1 MHSAYLIQIRIEMN
15 PRLLLFV
22 FFTLMQT
29 QAFGQATIAGKVLDE
44 KGQPLPGANIQLK
57 GSYDG
62 TSSTQD
68 GTYQFETAKIGDQVL
83 SFKFLGFKTQ
93 EITLTVKPD
102 TNEIQPVYLIEEIT
116 DMNAVTISA
125 GAMEASDQGKSVVL
139 KPLDIVTTP
148 SAMGDIMGAF
158 HTLPGTSTVGNDGR
172 LFVRG
177 GDASE
182 VGIYIDGMRV
192 GNAYGTTAGNVPSRT
207 RFNPNLFKGTF
218 FSTGGYSAEYGQ
230 ALSSALALNTKDLS
244 VRSQGDLSIMSVGGG
259 YSHTLANDKQS
270 ITASANYFNLG
281 PYQGLIKQ
289 EIDFEAA
296 PNSWDVEVAAQKKT
310 GENGL
315 LKVMA
320 RTESGGM
327 QLWQSVPGSDRKVL
341 VDLKNDYSYAQANWR
356 TILKNDWMIFTG
368 ISYSKNLDKIG
379 YDSLRIERENKLIHI
394 KGTAIKD
401 FSDRL
406 SAKFGLEHFI
416 HPFSEKLIN
425 EGWERSFDDQE
436 TYLFT
441 EWDFYLNK
449 DLVFRGGLRGGR
461 SSVAKKTWL
470 DPRFSVAYQ
479 VKDAGQLSFAAGSF
493 HQLPVDNFRVL
504 NTDLQNSESNHLIL
518 NYLFTKEGFTF
529 RAETFYKSY
538 DQLVTFEGSPDNPE
552 LLKNGGSGYAK
563 GIDFFFRDRETFRNT
578 DYWITYSFVD
588 SKRSFNQYQTE
599 VQPSF
604 APRHNLSVVVKHF
617 IAPLKSQIGASFAF
631 NDGYSYTNPNVD
643 NSEMNSKTKSYQNL
657 SFSWSYLPKPNVI
670 IHLAC
675 TNVLGR
681 DNIFGYT
688 YSPRANTEGIFESI
702 PQGQIAPRF
711 LFVGV
716 FLTFSKDKTANNLN
730 NL

>member
-1 MHSAYLIQIRIEMN
+1 MN
-15 PRLLLFV
+15 PRLLLFII
-22 FFTLMQT
+22 LLLLQT
-29 QAFGQATIAGKVLDE
+29 QAYAQTTIQGKVLDE
-44 KGQPLPGANIQLK
+44 KGLPLPGANIQLK

-62 TSSTQD
+62 ATSNQD
-68 GTYQFETAKIGDQVL
+68 GSYQFETAEVDAQVL
-83 SFKFLGFKTQ
+83 IYKFLGFKTQ
-93 EITLTVKPD
+93 QLNISIKPNS
-102 TNEIQPVYLIEEIT
+102 NEIQPIYLIEEIT
-116 DMNAVTISA
+116 EMNSVTISA
-125 GAMEASDQGKSVVL
+125 GAMEASDERKSVIL

-158 HTLPGTSTVGNDGR
+158 QTLPGTSTVGNDGR

-192 GNAYGTTAGNVPSRT
+192 GNAYGTTAGNVPTRT

-218 FSTGGYSAEYGQ
+218 FSTGGYSAEFGQ
-230 ALSSALALNTKDLS
+230 ALSSALALNTKGLS
-244 VRSQGDLSIMSVGGG
+244 IRSQGDLSIMSVGGG
-259 YSHTLANDKQS
+259 YSHTLANEKQS
-270 ITASANYFNLG
+270 ITASANYFNLA

-296 PNSWDVEVAAQKKT
+296 PNGWDIEVAAQKKT

-315 LKVMA
+315 LKIMA

-327 QLWQSVPGSDRKVL
+327 QLWQPIPGSDRKVL
-341 VDLKNDYSYAQANWR
+341 VDLKNNYSYAQANWR
-356 TILKNDWMIFTG
+356 TALKKDWTIFTG
-368 ISYSKNLDKIG
+368 ISYSKNLDKIA
-379 YDSLRIERENKLIHI
+379 YDSLLIERRNELIHI

-406 SAKFGLEHFI
+406 SAKFGIEHFI
-416 HPFSEKLIN
+416 HPFSEKLLN
-425 EGWERSFDDQE
+425 EGLEREFDDRE

-441 EWDFYLNK
+441 EWDFYFNK
-449 DLVFRGGLRGGR
+449 DLVFRGGLRGGA
-461 SSVAKKTWL
+461 SSVSNEEWL

-479 VKDAGQLSFAAGSF
+479 LKDKGQLSLAAGSF
-493 HQLPVDNFRVL
+493 HQLPVENFRVL
-504 NTDLQNSESNHLIL
+504 NTNLQNSESNHLIL

-538 DQLVTFEGSPDNPE
+538 DQLVTFEGTLDNPQV
-552 LLKNGGSGYAK
+552 LQNGGSGFAK
-563 GIDFFFRDRETFRNT
+563 GIDFFFRDRKTFKDT

-588 SKRSFNQYQTE
+588 SKRSFNKYQTE

-604 APRHNLSVVVKHF
+604 APKHNISVVVKHF
-617 IAPLKSQIGASFAF
+617 VPSLKSLIGGSFAY
-631 NDGYSYTNPNVD
+631 NDGYSYTNPNMD
-643 NSEMNSKTKSYQNL
+643 NSEMNSKTKSFQNL
-657 SFSWSYLPKPNVI
+657 SLSWSYLPKPNVI

-681 DNIFGYT
+681 DNVFGYT
-688 YSPRANTEGIFESI
+688 FSPKANTDGIFESI

-711 LFVGV
+711 VFLGV
-716 FLTFSKDKTANNLN
+716 FLTFSKDKTANQLN

>member
-1 MHSAYLIQIRIEMN
+1 MN
-15 PRLLLFV
+15 PRLLLFIT
-22 FFTLMQT
+22 FILLQT
-29 QAFGQATIAGKVLDE
+29 QAFAQATIQGKVLDE
-44 KGQPLPGANIQLK
+44 KGLPLPGANIQIK

-62 TSSTQD
+62 ATSEED
-68 GTYQFETAKIGDQVL
+68 GSYQFETDVKGSQVL
-83 SFKFLGFKTQ
+83 VFKFLGFKTQ
-93 EITLTVKPD
+93 ELAITFDQNSL
-102 TNEIQPVYLIEEIT
+102 EIQPIELIEQIT
-116 DMNAVTISA
+116 EMNSVTISA
-125 GAMEASDQGKSVVL
+125 GAMEASDESKSVIL

-158 HTLPGTSTVGNDGR
+158 QTLPGTSTVGNDGR

-192 GNAYGTTAGNVPSRT
+192 GNAYGTTSGNVPTRT

-244 VRSQGDLSIMSVGGG
+244 KRSQGDLSLMTIGGG
-259 YSHTLANDKQS
+259 YSHTLANEKQS

-281 PYQGLIKQ
+281 PYQGMIKQ
-289 EIDFEAA
+289 EVDFEKA
-296 PNSWDVEVAAQKKT
+296 PNGWDVEVAAQKKT

-327 QLWQSVPGSDRKVL
+327 SLWQPLPGTDQKVL

-356 TILKNDWMIFTG
+356 TALKKDWTVFTG

-379 YDSLRIERENKLIHI
+379 YDSVKIERSNELIHI

-406 SAKFGLEHFI
+406 SAKFGVEHFM
-416 HPFSEKLIN
+416 HPYSEKLVR
-425 EGWERSFDDQE
+425 EGWIREFNDRE

-449 DLVFRGGLRGGR
+449 DVVFRGGLRTGANAV
-461 SSVAKKTWL
+461 STEKWV
-470 DPRFSVAYQ
+470 DPRLSVAYQ
-479 VKDAGQLSFAAGSF
+479 LGDKGQLSFAAGSF
-493 HQLPVDNFRVL
+493 HQLPLENFRVL
-504 NTDLQNSESNHLIL
+504 NNNLQNAESNHLIL
-518 NYLFTKEGFTF
+518 NYLLSKDGFTF

-538 DQLVTFEGSPDNPE
+538 NQLVTFEGLPDDPKA
-552 LLKNGGSGYAK
+552 LKNDGSGYAK

-588 SKRSFNQYQTE
+588 SKRSFNQYETQ

-604 APRHNLSVVVKHF
+604 APKHNISVVVKHF

-631 NDGYSYTNPNVD
+631 NDGYSYTNPNLD
-643 NSEMNSKTKSYQNL
+643 SSEMNSKTKSFQNL
-657 SFSWSYLPKPNVI
+657 SISWSYLPKPNVI

-675 TNVLGR
+675 SNVLGR
-681 DNIFGYT
+681 DNVFGYT
-688 YSPRANTEGIFESI
+688 FSPKTNSQGVFESI
-702 PQGQIAPRF
+702 PQGQVAPRF
-711 LFVGV
+711 LFLGV
-716 FLTFSKDKTANNLN
+716 FLTLSKDKTANNLN